1 MCLQDHEAGQM
12 SGKHKLWDDFC
23 MEIKIFQGKLC
34 YFLIQQCYLCPFSL
48 QTFVSRIPVLMYC
61 IFIYM
66 KLCMND
72 LLSYP
77 DDIFTVKLAD
87 QICYS
92 GKEIST
98 VQNATCTNQYDLHQT
113 IKKKKTQNMQTD
125 LI

>member
-1 MCLQDHEAGQM
+1 
-12 SGKHKLWDDFC
+12 
-23 MEIKIFQGKLC
+23 
-34 YFLIQQCYLCPFSL
+34 
-48 QTFVSRIPVLMYC
+48 
-61 IFIYM
+61 
-66 KLCMND
+66 MND

-113 IKKKKTQNMQTD
+113 IKKKKLKICKQILYNFIQKS
-125 LI
+125 IIQFSNVFFFIV